1 MRRIASLLCGLA
13 ITITIAVASPA
24 GARSLATFGMCLARE
39 GAIFYG
45 ASWCPQC
52 RAQQEQLGS
61 ASRYVHY
68 VECSAD
74 GGREKTSECEEAG
87 ITAYPTWMFADGSR
101 KSGRLSVEALAERTG
116 CSLDD
121 AEDASDE

>member
-1 MRRIASLLCGLA
+1 MASLLCGLA
-13 ITITIAVASPA
+13 IAIALASPA

-52 RAQQEQLGS
+52 RAQQTQLGG

-74 GGREKTSECEEAG
+74 GGRDTADECREAG
-87 ITAYPTWMFADGSR
+87 ITGYPTWVFADGSR
-101 KSGRLSVEALAERTG
+101 KPGRLSIDPLADRTG
-116 CSLDD
+116 CKLDD
-121 AEDASDE
+121 EERDDATE